1 MQGLGT
7 GVDIE
12 DTCQLLRASGKAQ
25 VHLGMLRSILTGGI
39 VCGKRA
45 RSAGFI
51 GSAFCDFCN
60 RRTVESVHH
69 LFWECPAW
77 SSVRAGHPV
86 ATASWRPDWPACFS
100 CCGVL
105 CDETVIDVP
114 PDDAQPPQVEPET
127 EVLTFHLEEE
137 FIADRVVVYTDGACR
152 HNQIAA
158 LRRAGYGA
166 WWADY
171 HPANVSKPLPGHV
184 QTNNRAELAAVL
196 NVLQCEHRNVL
207 IKTDSSYVYNGCL
220 KHRHVWAATGWAS
233 VKNTDLWWEVH
244 AILEQRG
251 AAVAFC
257 KVKGHAT
264 REDVSSGRVLAA
276 DKRGNDAADF
286 LATEGAKSNCLPDD
300 VVRDVKHRRYVARA
314 VQTMMVEVLT
324 ARAQH
329 VASLASSNDMA
340 SNPSSDSL
348 LVSSSSSSE
357 SMSEDSYSSCSSEA
371 FNVQSSLAIHSGID
385 HPT

>member
-1 MQGLGT
+1 M
-7 GVDIE
+7 
-12 DTCQLLRASGKAQ
+12 K
-25 VHLGMLRSILTGGI
+25 
-39 VCGKRA
+39 
-45 RSAGFI
+45 
-51 GSAFCDFCN
+51 
-60 RRTVESVHH
+60 
-69 LFWECPAW
+69 
-77 SSVRAGHPV
+77 
-86 ATASWRPDWPACFS
+86 
-100 CCGVL
+100 
-105 CDETVIDVP
+105 
-114 PDDAQPPQVEPET
+114 
-127 EVLTFHLEEE
+127 
-137 FIADRVVVYTDGACR
+137 
-152 HNQIAA
+152 
-158 LRRAGYGA
+158 
-166 WWADY
+166 
-171 HPANVSKPLPGHV
+171 
-184 QTNNRAELAAVL
+184 
-196 NVLQCEHRNVL
+196 
-207 IKTDSSYVYNGCL
+207 
-220 KHRHVWAATGWAS
+220 
-233 VKNTDLWWEVH
+233 KNTDLWWEVH

-286 LATEGAKSNCLPDD
+286 LATEGAKSHCLPDD